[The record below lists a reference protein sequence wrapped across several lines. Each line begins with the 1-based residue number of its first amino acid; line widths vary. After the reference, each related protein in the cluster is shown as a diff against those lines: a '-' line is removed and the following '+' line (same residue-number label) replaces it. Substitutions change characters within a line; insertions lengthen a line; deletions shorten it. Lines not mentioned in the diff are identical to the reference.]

1 MNAGDKAALV
11 KAAQK
16 AYDSLRA
23 GFMAADVLSMSGISL
38 EKLVQAL
45 LSGGGFNSHKFVDLE
60 ISDKLLPLCNNERWD
75 ILQPKLQT
83 LPLSPLTPL
92 ERRADSWAW
101 AQRRSFLLLSC
112 RPMRLTWIPEK
123 RFSGFLAQNVAM
135 DSLLRLAEIWFCLA
149 SYKLI

>member
-60 ISDKLLPLCNNERWD
+60 ISDKLAAFMQQRAMGY
-75 ILQPKLQT
+75 
-83 LPLSPLTPL
+83 LTA
-92 ERRADSWAW
+92 EATDSA
-101 AQRRSFLLLSC
+101 A
-112 RPMRLTWIPEK
+112 
-123 RFSGFLAQNVAM
+123 LAVNTV
-135 DSLLRLAEIWFCLA
+135 RT
-149 SYKLI
+149 